1 MHDFSHGAAYVDD
14 QFMPIAEAKISI
26 FDWGF
31 LHSDATYDVA
41 HVWKGKFFRL
51 DDHIERFFYGMDK
64 LRMSIPHNRRD
75 LRSILVRCVRASGLR
90 EAYVEMICTRGSP
103 KPGSRDPRECKNRL
117 FAFAIPFV
125 WIANP
130 EKQKTGLHLTVSR
143 YQRIPPESVDPTVKN
158 YHWLDLVMGLFEA
171 YDRGGET
178 AVLVDTRGNLIEG
191 PGFNIFAVKGRT
203 ITTPARGVLEG
214 ITRRTTIEL
223 ATNYGYEVMQRNLSA
238 AEARAAEEVFVTST
252 AGGIMPIT
260 KIDGR
265 AISSGTPGPVTQEL
279 QGRYWTLHEDPH
291 FTFKIDYD

>member
-1 MHDFSHGAAYVDD
+1 MLDFSHGAAYVDD
-14 QFMPIAEAKISI
+14 QFVPIAEAKISI
-26 FDWGF
+26 LDWGF

-51 DDHIERFFYGMDK
+51 DDHIERFFSGMGK
-64 LRMSIPHNRRD
+64 LRMSIPQNHGD
-75 LRSILVRCVRASGLR
+75 LRSILVDCVRATGLR

-103 KPGSRDPRECKNRL
+103 KPGSRDPRECANRL

-130 EKQKTGLHLTVSR
+130 EKQKTGLHLIVSR
-143 YQRIPPESVDPTVKN
+143 LQRIPPESVDSTVKN

-178 AVLVDTRGNLIEG
+178 AAVVDTRGNLIEG

-203 ITTPARGVLEG
+203 ITTPARGVLQG
-214 ITRRTTIEL
+214 ITRKTAIEL
-223 ATNYGYEVMQRNLSA
+223 ATKYGYKVMQRNLSA
-238 AEARAAEEVFVTST
+238 DEARAAEEVFITST

-265 AISSGTPGPVTQEL
+265 PIGLGTPGPLTQTL
-279 QGRYWTLHEDPH
+279 QDGYWTLHEDPNYS
-291 FTFKIDYD
+291 FKIEYD